1 MNCMDLFAGIGGFAL
16 AERWMGW
23 ETKVCVEIDPY
34 CQRILKHHFPKSEIH
49 GDIKT
54 FDGTKYRGT
63 IDLITGGFPCQPFS
77 SAGKRKG
84 TSDDRYLWPE
94 MLRVIREVAPRWIVG
109 ENVRGL
115 VNWSGGLV
123 FEQVCADLEAE
134 GYEVQPFILP
144 ACGVNAPH
152 RRDRIWFVAHSNR
165 VISGA
170 GESTGFCGTEKPQS
184 TLEKKRHNSEE
195 PCNTGDLR
203 TTPNS
208 GGQGRKER
216 QQIGGWENEKENGA
230 RLDVWSKRFGENGP
244 TPNSD
249 TSRRKEQFAATKSIE
264 QESCSWIPSTQ
275 WDNWPTV
282 PPVRT
287 INDGLSSNMV
297 RSAIKGAGNAIV
309 PQVVYQIFKA
319 IEQYEG

>member
-1 MNCMDLFAGIGGFAL
+1 MNMNCMDLFAGIGGFAL

-144 ACGVNAPH
+144 ACAVGAPH
-152 RRDRIWFVAHSNR
+152 RRERIWFVAYFNKCTEGPSR
-165 VISGA
+165 TSA
-170 GESTGFCGTEKPQS
+170 GTFEQRSYNNDEPKEWREQTEQRFRCS
-184 TLEKKRHNSEE
+184 DVLRNATDT
-195 PCNTGDLR
+195 NTGR
-203 TTPNS
+203 F
-208 GGQGRKER
+208 KEC
-216 QQIGGWENEKENGA
+216 WPK
-230 RLDVWSKRFGENGP
+230 WF
-244 TPNSD
+244 
-249 TSRRKEQFAATKSIE
+249 TSREL
-264 QESCSWIPSTQ
+264 TQ
-275 WDNWPTV
+275 DYGLTSEPGIC
-282 PPVRT
+282 RGD
-287 INDGLSSNMV
+287 DGFPYRVDRLK
-297 RSAIKGAGNAIV
+297 ALGNAIV
-309 PQVVYQIFKA
+309 PQVALQIFKA
-319 IEQYEG
+319 INLHAASYGWR